1 MIKADVLVIGSG
13 ISGLSYAIKVS
24 EKMPEAHII
33 IVTKSDEDE
42 SNTKYA
48 QGGLAVVTDFGKD
61 NFEKHIED
69 TMRAGDGE
77 NLRDVVEMVVK
88 EGPNRFNEL
97 VEWGTRFDKEKDG
110 DFKLGRE
117 GGHTENRIVHHKDIT
132 GFEIERALLEK
143 VNSSSN
149 IEILDHHYVIDLI
162 TQHHVPG
169 KEENYDNIH
178 CYGAYILDEKNKK
191 IKKITSKIT
200 LVATGGAGHVY
211 KNTTNPIIATGDGI
225 AFVHRA
231 RGKVTNMQYY
241 QFHPTAMYS
250 KRDGMLFLI
259 SEAVR
264 GDGATLKNK
273 EGIPFM
279 QKYDEREELAS
290 RDIVARAIDNEMK
303 ISGDDYVGLDCR
315 HMNQEKFEE
324 HFPNIYKKC
333 VNEGIDPFTQL
344 IPVVPACHYLMGGIE
359 VDMDGQSSIKNLFA
373 VGECTNSGL
382 HGANRLASNSLL
394 EGLVFGHNAALK
406 SVELLNINDFNF
418 EDLKAIPEWDEEGMT
433 MMDEM
438 VIVSYLRKQLQEMM
452 SDLVGIVRSQSR
464 LLLAQKKQREIYEAV
479 TELYNY
485 SLLSPQLSELRN
497 LVNVSYLII
506 KHSLEM
512 QENKGAF
519 YNKDLTTK
527 PFLINGV
534 CHIFTVSID
543 VNIVPFASN
552 VL

>member
-13 ISGLSYAIKVS
+13 ISGLSYAIKIS
-24 EKMPEAHII
+24 QQMPDAKII
-33 IVTKSDEDE
+33 IVTKADEDE

-48 QGGLAVVTDFGKD
+48 QGGLAVVTDFDKD
-61 NFEKHIED
+61 DFQKHIDD

-77 NLRDVVEMVVK
+77 NKRDVVEMVIK
-88 EGPNRFNEL
+88 EGPARFREL
-97 VEWGTRFDKEKDG
+97 VEWGTNFDMEKGG

-132 GFEIERALLEK
+132 GAEIERALLETVRK
-143 VNSSSN
+143 SPN
-149 IEILDHHYVIDLI
+149 IEMLAHHYVIDLI

-169 KEENYDNIH
+169 KEKQTDDIA
-178 CYGAYILDEKNKK
+178 CYGAYILDEKQKI
-191 IKKITSKIT
+191 IKKITAKIT

-211 KNTTNPIIATGDGI
+211 KNTTNPVIATGDGI

-231 RGKVTNMQYY
+231 RGKVSNMQYY
-241 QFHPTAMYS
+241 QFHPTALYS

-264 GDGATLKNK
+264 GDGAKLRTKNGEK
-273 EGIPFM
+273 FM
-279 QKYDEREELAS
+279 HKYDEREELAS
-290 RDIVARAIDNEMK
+290 RDIVARAIDNELK
-303 ISGDDYVGLDCR
+303 ISGDEYVGLDCR
-315 HMNQEKFEE
+315 RMDEQKFKE
-324 HFPNIYKKC
+324 HFPNIYQKC
-333 VNEGIDPFTQL
+333 LQEGIDPFKQL

-359 VDMDGQSSIKNLFA
+359 TDMNGQSSITNLFA

-394 EGLVFGHNAALK
+394 EGLVFGHNAAIK
-406 SVELLNINDFNF
+406 TVELLGGNNFNF
-418 EDLKAIPEWDEEGMT
+418 NDLKAVPEWNDKGLK

-438 VIVSYLRKQLQEMM
+438 VMISYFRRQLQEMM
-452 SDLVGIVRSQSR
+452 SDLVSIVRTNER

-485 SLLSPQLSELRN
+485 SIMSPQLSELRN

-506 KHSLEM
+506 KHSLAM
-512 QENKGAF
+512 KQNKGAF
-519 YNKDLTTK
+519 FNKDL
-527 PFLINGV
+527 N
-534 CHIFTVSID
+534 
-543 VNIVPFASN
+543 
-552 VL
+552 

>member
-1 MIKADVLVIGSG
+1 
-13 ISGLSYAIKVS
+13 
-24 EKMPEAHII
+24 MPDAKII
-33 IVTKSDEDE
+33 IVTKADEDE

-48 QGGLAVVTDFGKD
+48 QGGLAVVTDFDKD
-61 NFEKHIED
+61 NFQKHIDD

-77 NLRDVVEMVVK
+77 NNLEVVK
-88 EGPNRFNEL
+88 MVIEEGPARFREL
-97 VEWGTRFDKEKDG
+97 VEWGTKFDLEKDG

-132 GFEIERALLEK
+132 GAEIERALLETVK
-143 VNSSSN
+143 KSPN
-149 IEILDHHYVIDLI
+149 IEMLDHHYVIDLI

-169 KEENYDNIH
+169 KIFDKEKID

-191 IKKITSKIT
+191 IKKITAKIT

-231 RGKVTNMQYY
+231 RGKVSNMQYY
-241 QFHPTAMYS
+241 QFHPTALYS

-264 GDGATLKNK
+264 GDGAKLRLKNGEK
-273 EGIPFM
+273 FM

-290 RDIVARAIDNEMK
+290 RDIVARAIDNELK
-303 ISGDDYVGLDCR
+303 ISGDEYVGLDCR
-315 HMNQEKFEE
+315 EMNHEKFKE
-324 HFPNIYKKC
+324 HFPNIYQKC
-333 VNEGIDPFTQL
+333 MDEGIDPFKQM

-359 VDMDGQSSIKNLFA
+359 TDMNGQSSIKNLFA

-394 EGLVFGHNAALK
+394 EGLVFGHNAAMK
-406 SVELLNINDFNF
+406 TVELLRINDFNF
-418 EDLKAIPEWDEEGMT
+418 DDLKAIPEWNEEGMK

-438 VIVSYLRKQLQEMM
+438 VMVSYLRRQLQEMM
-452 SDLVGIVRSQSR
+452 SDLVAIVRSNER
-464 LLLAQKKQREIYEAV
+464 LELAKKKQREIFDAV

-485 SLLSPQLSELRN
+485 SILSPQLSELRN

-506 KHSLEM
+506 KQSIAM
-512 QENKGAF
+512 KENKGSF
-519 YNKDLTTK
+519 YNKDLAKK
-527 PFLINGV
+527 PLTISEN
-534 CHIFTVSID
+534 
-543 VNIVPFASN
+543 
-552 VL
+552 

>member
-13 ISGLSYAIKVS
+13 ISGLSYAIKIA
-24 EKMPEAHII
+24 ETLPDAQIT

-48 QGGLAVVTDFGKD
+48 QGGLAVVTDFSKD

-77 NLRDVVEMVVK
+77 NKRNVVEMVVK
-88 EGPNRFNEL
+88 EGPHRFREL

-132 GFEIERALLEK
+132 GFEIERALLET
-143 VNSSSN
+143 VNKLPN
-149 IEILDHHYVIDLI
+149 IEVLDHHYVIDLF

-169 KEENYDNIH
+169 KELNHDNIH
-178 CYGAYILDEKNKK
+178 CYGAYILDQKNKK
-191 IKKITSKIT
+191 IKKITAKIT

-231 RGKVTNMQYY
+231 RGKVSNMQYY
-241 QFHPTAMYS
+241 QFHPTAMFS
-250 KRDGMLFLI
+250 KRSGMLFLI

-264 GDGATLKNK
+264 GDGAKLRTKD
-273 EGIPFM
+273 GQPFM

-315 HMNQEKFEE
+315 HMDQEKFRE

-333 VNEGIDPFTQL
+333 LEEGIDPFKQL
-344 IPVVPACHYLMGGIE
+344 IPVVPACHYLMGGID
-359 VDMDGQSSIKNLFA
+359 VDINGQSSIKNLFA

-394 EGLVFGHNAALK
+394 EGLVFGHEAAVK
-406 SVELLNINDFNF
+406 TVELLKLNEFNF
-418 EDLKAIPEWDEEGMT
+418 NDLKAIPEWNQEGMKL
-433 MMDEM
+433 MDEM
-438 VIVSYLRKQLQEMM
+438 VMVSYFRKQLQEMM
-452 SDLVGIVRSQSR
+452 SDLVGIVRSNSR
-464 LLLAQKKQREIYEAV
+464 LKIAQQKQREIYEAV
-479 TELYNY
+479 TALYNN
-485 SLLSPQLSELRN
+485 SILSPQLSELRN

-506 KHSLEM
+506 KHSMEM
-512 QENKGAF
+512 KENKGAF
-519 YNKDLTTK
+519 FNKDLVK
-527 PFLINGV
+527 
-534 CHIFTVSID
+534 
-543 VNIVPFASN
+543 
-552 VL
+552 

>member
-1 MIKADVLVIGSG
+1 MLKADVLVIGSG

-24 EKMPEAHII
+24 EQLPDAKII

-48 QGGLAVVTDFGKD
+48 QGGLAVVTDFDKD
-61 NFEKHIED
+61 NFNKHIED

-77 NLRDVVEMVVK
+77 NKRDVVEMVVT
-88 EGPNRFNEL
+88 EGPKRFQEL
-97 VEWGTRFDKEKDG
+97 VDWGTQFDMEKDG
-110 DFKLGRE
+110 DFKLGKE

-132 GFEIERALLEK
+132 GFEIERALLETANK
-143 VNSSSN
+143 SSN

-169 KEENYDNIH
+169 KEENYDSIS

-191 IKKITSKIT
+191 IKKITAKIT

-211 KNTTNPIIATGDGI
+211 KNTTNPKIATGDGI

-241 QFHPTAMYS
+241 QFHPTALYS

-264 GDGATLKNK
+264 GDGAKLRTKNDK
-273 EGIPFM
+273 PFM
-279 QKYDEREELAS
+279 HKYDEREELAS

-303 ISGDDYVGLDCR
+303 ISGDEFVGLDCR
-315 HMNQEKFEE
+315 EMDHEKFKE

-333 VNEGIDPFTQL
+333 IDEGIDPFKQL

-359 VDMDGQSSIKNLFA
+359 VDIDGQSSINNLFA

-394 EGLVFGHNAALK
+394 EGLVFGHKAAIK
-406 SVELLNINDFNF
+406 SVELLNKNQFNF
-418 EDLKAIPEWDEEGMT
+418 DDLKAIPEWNEEGMKL
-433 MMDEM
+433 MDEM
-438 VIVSYLRKQLQEMM
+438 VMVTYFRKQLQEMM
-452 SDLVGIVRSQSR
+452 SDLVGIVRSNER
-464 LLLAQKKQREIYEAV
+464 LDLAKKKQHEIYEAV

-485 SLLSPQLSELRN
+485 AVLSPQLSELRN

-506 KHSLEM
+506 KHSLQM
-512 QENKGAF
+512 RENKGAF
-519 YNKDLTTK
+519 YNKDLATK
-527 PFLINGV
+527 PLIIN
-534 CHIFTVSID
+534 
-543 VNIVPFASN
+543 NQ
-552 VL
+552 

>member
-13 ISGLSYAIKVS
+13 ISGLSYAIKIA
-24 EKMPEAHII
+24 ETLPDAQIT

-48 QGGLAVVTDFGKD
+48 QGGLAVVTDFSKD

-77 NLRDVVEMVVK
+77 NKRDVVEMVVK
-88 EGPNRFNEL
+88 EGPHRFREL

-132 GFEIERALLEK
+132 GFEIERALLATINK
-143 VNSSSN
+143 LPN
-149 IEILDHHYVIDLI
+149 IEVLDHHYVIDLI

-169 KEENYDNIH
+169 KELNQDNIH
-178 CYGAYILDEKNKK
+178 CYGAYILDQKNKK
-191 IKKITSKIT
+191 IKKITAKIT

-231 RGKVTNMQYY
+231 RGKVSNMQYY
-241 QFHPTAMYS
+241 QFHPTAMFS
-250 KRDGMLFLI
+250 KRSGMLFLI

-264 GDGATLKNK
+264 GDGAKLRTKD
-273 EGIPFM
+273 GQPFM
-279 QKYDEREELAS
+279 HKYDEREELAS

-315 HMNQEKFEE
+315 HMDQENFKE

-333 VNEGIDPFTQL
+333 LEEGIDPFQQL
-344 IPVVPACHYLMGGIE
+344 IPVVPACHYLMGGID
-359 VDMDGQSSIKNLFA
+359 VDIDGQSSIKNLFA

-394 EGLVFGHNAALK
+394 EGLVFGHQAAVKTVELLEKNEFNFNDLK
-406 SVELLNINDFNF
+406 SV
-418 EDLKAIPEWDEEGMT
+418 PEWNQEGMKIL
-433 MMDEM
+433 DEM
-438 VIVSYLRKQLQEMM
+438 VMVSYFRKQLQEMM
-452 SDLVGIVRSQSR
+452 SDLVGIVRSKAR
-464 LLLAQKKQREIYEAV
+464 LQIAKKKQREIYEAV
-479 TELYNY
+479 TALYNN
-485 SLLSPQLSELRN
+485 SILSPQLSELRN

-506 KHSLEM
+506 KHSIEM
-512 QENKGAF
+512 KENKGAF
-519 YNKDLTTK
+519 FNKDL
-527 PFLINGV
+527 V
-534 CHIFTVSID
+534 
-543 VNIVPFASN
+543 
-552 VL
+552 

>member
-24 EKMPEAHII
+24 EKMPEAKII
-33 IVTKSDEDE
+33 IVTKGDEDE

-48 QGGLAVVTDFGKD
+48 QGGLAVVTDFD
-61 NFEKHIED
+61 NDGFQKHIDD

-77 NLRDVVEMVVK
+77 NNLEVVK
-88 EGPNRFNEL
+88 MVIEKGPERFKEL
-97 VEWGTRFDKEKDG
+97 VEWGTNFDKKDG
-110 DFKLGRE
+110 NLMLGRE

-132 GFEIERALLEK
+132 GKEIERALLVTANK
-143 VNSSSN
+143 SPN
-149 IEILDHHYVIDLI
+149 IEILPHHYVIDLI

-169 KEENYDNIH
+169 KIFDLNKID

-191 IKKITSKIT
+191 IKKITAKIT
-200 LVATGGAGHVY
+200 MVATGGAGHVY

-231 RGKVTNMQYY
+231 RGKVSNMQYY
-241 QFHPTAMYS
+241 QFHPTALYS

-264 GDGATLKNK
+264 GDGAKLRTKDGEK
-273 EGIPFM
+273 FM

-290 RDIVARAIDNEMK
+290 RDIVARAIDNELK

-315 HMNQEKFEE
+315 DMDREKFIE
-324 HFPNIYKKC
+324 HFPNIYEKC
-333 VNEGIDPFTQL
+333 LDEGIDPFEQL

-359 VDMDGQSSIKNLFA
+359 TDMNGQSSIKNLFA

-394 EGLVFGHNAALK
+394 EGLVFGHNAAIK
-406 SVELLNINDFNF
+406 TVELLTVNDFNF
-418 EDLKAIPEWDEEGMT
+418 DDLKAVPEWNEEGMK

-438 VIVSYLRKQLQEMM
+438 VMVSYLRRQLQEMM
-452 SDLVGIVRSQSR
+452 SDLVSIVRSNDR
-464 LLLAQKKQREIYEAV
+464 LALAKKKQQEIFEAV

-485 SLLSPQLSELRN
+485 SILSPKLSELRN
-497 LVNVSYLII
+497 LTNISYLII
-506 KHSLEM
+506 KHSLM
-512 QENKGAF
+512 MKENKGAF
-519 YNKDLTTK
+519 FNKD
-527 PFLINGV
+527 FV
-534 CHIFTVSID
+534 
-543 VNIVPFASN
+543 
-552 VL
+552 

>member
-24 EKMPEAHII
+24 EKMPEAQIT
-33 IVTKSDEDE
+33 IVTKADEDE

-48 QGGLAVVTDFGKD
+48 QGGLAVVTDFDKD
-61 NFEKHIED
+61 NFQKHIDD

-77 NLRDVVEMVVK
+77 NKRDVVEMVIK
-88 EGPNRFNEL
+88 EGPARFQEL
-97 VEWGTRFDKEKDG
+97 VDWGTRFDMEKDG

-132 GFEIERALLEK
+132 GAEIERALLETVK
-143 VNSSSN
+143 RSKN
-149 IEILDHHYVIDLI
+149 IQMLAHHYVVDLI

-169 KEENYDNIH
+169 KELNADDIS

-191 IKKITSKIT
+191 IKKITAKIT

-211 KNTTNPIIATGDGI
+211 KNTTNPVIATGDGI

-231 RGKVTNMQYY
+231 RGRVSNMQYY
-241 QFHPTAMYS
+241 QFHPTALYS

-264 GDGATLKNK
+264 GDGAKLRTKDGEK
-273 EGIPFM
+273 FM

-290 RDIVARAIDNEMK
+290 RDIVARAIDNELK

-315 HMNQEKFEE
+315 EMDQEKFKE
-324 HFPNIYKKC
+324 HFPNIYQKC
-333 VNEGIDPFTQL
+333 LNEGIDPFKQL
-344 IPVVPACHYLMGGIE
+344 IPVVPACHYLMGGIDI
-359 VDMDGQSSIKNLFA
+359 DMDGQSSINNLFA

-394 EGLVFGHNAALK
+394 EGVVFGHNAALK
-406 SVELLNINDFNF
+406 TVELLRINEFNF
-418 EDLKAIPEWDEEGMT
+418 DDLKAVPEWNEEGMK

-438 VIVSYLRKQLQEMM
+438 VLVSYLRRQLQEMM
-452 SDLVGIVRSQSR
+452 SDLVSIVRSNER
-464 LLLAQKKQREIYEAV
+464 LELARKKQREIYEAV

-485 SLLSPQLSELRN
+485 SIMSPQLSELRN
-497 LVNVSYLII
+497 LVNISYLII
-506 KHSLEM
+506 KHSLAM
-512 QENKGAF
+512 KENKGAF
-519 YNKDLTTK
+519 YNKDL
-527 PFLINGV
+527 V
-534 CHIFTVSID
+534 
-543 VNIVPFASN
+543 
-552 VL
+552 

>member
-1 MIKADVLVIGSG
+1 MIHADVLVIGSG
-13 ISGLSYAIKVS
+13 ISGLSYAIKIS
-24 EKMPEAHII
+24 EKLPETKIV

-48 QGGLAVVTDFGKD
+48 QGGLAVVTDFDND
-61 NFEKHIED
+61 NFQKHIDD

-77 NLRDVVEMVVK
+77 NKREIVEMVIK
-88 EGPNRFNEL
+88 EGPARFQEL
-97 VEWGTRFDKEKDG
+97 IDWGTHFDKENDG

-117 GGHTENRIVHHKDIT
+117 GGHTENRIVHHKDMT
-132 GFEIERALLEK
+132 GYEIERALLEK
-143 VNSSSN
+143 AKNSPN

-162 TQHHVPG
+162 TEHHVPG
-169 KEENYDNIH
+169 KEKNYDEIS
-178 CYGAYILDEKNKK
+178 CYGAYILDEKSKS
-191 IKKITSKIT
+191 IQKITAKIT

-211 KNTTNPIIATGDGI
+211 KNTTNPKIATGDGI

-241 QFHPTAMYS
+241 QFHPTALFS
-250 KRDGMLFLI
+250 KREGMLFLI

-264 GDGATLKNK
+264 GDGAKLKTK
-273 EGIPFM
+273 EGKPFM

-303 ISGDDYVGLDCR
+303 ISGDEYVGLDCR
-315 HMNQEKFEE
+315 KMDEKKYKE

-333 VNEGIDPFTQL
+333 LDEGIDPFKKL

-359 VDMDGQSSIKNLFA
+359 VDKDGLSSIKNLFA

-406 SVELLNINDFNF
+406 SIELLQKNEFNF
-418 EDLKAIPEWDEEGMT
+418 EDLNSIPEWNEEGTKVMEEKVMIT
-433 MMDEM
+433 
-438 VIVSYLRKQLQEMM
+438 YFRKQLQEMM
-452 SDLVGIVRSQSR
+452 SDLVGIVRSNDR
-464 LLLAQKKQREIYEAV
+464 LELAKRKQKDIFEAV

-485 SLLSPQLSELRN
+485 SKMSPELSELRN

-512 QENKGAF
+512 KENKGAF
-519 YNKDLTTK
+519 YNKDLAKK
-527 PFLINGV
+527 PLQI
-534 CHIFTVSID
+534 S
-543 VNIVPFASN
+543 
-552 VL
+552 

>member
-1 MIKADVLVIGSG
+1 
-13 ISGLSYAIKVS
+13 
-24 EKMPEAHII
+24 MPDAKII
-33 IVTKSDEDE
+33 IVTKADEDE

-48 QGGLAVVTDFGKD
+48 QGGLAVVTDFDKD
-61 NFEKHIED
+61 NFQKHIDD

-77 NLRDVVEMVVK
+77 NNLEVVK
-88 EGPNRFNEL
+88 MVIEEGPARFREL
-97 VEWGTRFDKEKDG
+97 VEWGTRFDLEKDG

-132 GFEIERALLEK
+132 GAEIERALLETVK
-143 VNSSSN
+143 KSPN
-149 IEILDHHYVIDLI
+149 IEMLDHHYVIDLI

-169 KEENYDNIH
+169 KIFDKEKID

-191 IKKITSKIT
+191 IKKITAKIT

-231 RGKVTNMQYY
+231 RGKVSNMQYY
-241 QFHPTAMYS
+241 QFHPTALYS

-264 GDGATLKNK
+264 GDGAKLRLKNGEK
-273 EGIPFM
+273 FM

-290 RDIVARAIDNEMK
+290 RDIVARAIDNELK
-303 ISGDDYVGLDCR
+303 ISGDEYVGLDCR
-315 HMNQEKFEE
+315 EMDHEKFKE
-324 HFPNIYKKC
+324 HFPNIYQKC
-333 VNEGIDPFTQL
+333 MDEGIDPFKQM

-359 VDMDGQSSIKNLFA
+359 TDMNGQSSIKNLFA

-394 EGLVFGHNAALK
+394 EGLVFGHNAAMK
-406 SVELLNINDFNF
+406 TVELLRINDFNF
-418 EDLKAIPEWDEEGMT
+418 DDLKAIPEWNEEGMKI
-433 MMDEM
+433 MDEM
-438 VIVSYLRKQLQEMM
+438 VMVSYLRRQLQEMM
-452 SDLVGIVRSQSR
+452 SDLVAIVRSNER
-464 LLLAQKKQREIYEAV
+464 LELAKKKQREIFDAV

-485 SLLSPQLSELRN
+485 SILSPQLSELRN

-506 KHSLEM
+506 KQSIAM
-512 QENKGAF
+512 KENKGSF
-519 YNKDLTTK
+519 YNKDLAKK
-527 PFLINGV
+527 PLTISEN
-534 CHIFTVSID
+534 
-543 VNIVPFASN
+543 
-552 VL
+552 

>member
-24 EKMPEAHII
+24 EKMPDAHII
-33 IVTKSDEDE
+33 IVTKSNEDE

-48 QGGLAVVTDFGKD
+48 QGGLAVVTDFDKD

-77 NLRDVVEMVVK
+77 NKRDVVEMVIK
-88 EGPNRFNEL
+88 EGPARFQEL
-97 VEWGTRFDKEKDG
+97 VEWGTHFDQEKDG
-110 DFKLGRE
+110 DWKLGRE

-132 GFEIERALLEK
+132 GFEIERALLETVK
-143 VNSSSN
+143 KMPNV
-149 IEILDHHYVIDLI
+149 EMLDHHYVIDLL

-169 KEENYDNIH
+169 KDWNTEDIH
-178 CYGAYILDEKNKK
+178 CYGAYILDEKSKS
-191 IKKITSKIT
+191 IKKITAKIT

-264 GDGATLKNK
+264 GDGAKLRLKNGEK
-273 EGIPFM
+273 FM
-279 QKYDEREELAS
+279 HKYDEREELAS
-290 RDIVARAIDNEMK
+290 RDIVARAIDNELK
-303 ISGDDYVGLDCR
+303 ISGDDYVGLDCTAMD
-315 HMNQEKFEE
+315 HEKFKE
-324 HFPNIYKKC
+324 HFPNIYQKC
-333 VNEGIDPFTQL
+333 IDEGIDPFKQM

-359 VDMDGQSSIKNLFA
+359 IGKDGQSSLRNLFA

-406 SVELLNINDFNF
+406 TVELLQKNDFNF
-418 EDLKAIPEWDEEGMT
+418 DDLKAIPEWNEEGMK

-438 VIVSYLRKQLQEMM
+438 VMVTYLRKQLQELM
-452 SDLVGIVRSQSR
+452 SDLVAIVRSNRR
-464 LLLAQKKQREIYEAV
+464 LELAKKKQREIYEAV

-485 SLLSPQLSELRN
+485 SILSPQLSELRN

-506 KHSLEM
+506 KHSLKM
-512 QENKGAF
+512 TENKGSF
-519 YNKDLTTK
+519 YNKDLAVK
-527 PFLINGV
+527 PLEIN
-534 CHIFTVSID
+534 
-543 VNIVPFASN
+543 
-552 VL
+552 

>member
-24 EKMPEAHII
+24 EKMPEAKII
-33 IVTKSDEDE
+33 IVTKADEDE

-48 QGGLAVVTDFGKD
+48 QGGLAVVTDFDND
-61 NFEKHIED
+61 NFQKHIDD

-77 NLRDVVEMVVK
+77 NKRNVVEMVIK
-88 EGPNRFNEL
+88 EGPARFQEL
-97 VEWGTRFDKEKDG
+97 VNWGTNFDMETGG

-132 GFEIERALLEK
+132 GAEIERALLETIK
-143 VNSSSN
+143 KSPN
-149 IEILDHHYVIDLI
+149 IEMLAHHYVVDLI

-169 KEENYDNIH
+169 KELNTENIS
-178 CYGAYILDEKNKK
+178 CYGAYILDEKEKK
-191 IKKITSKIT
+191 IKKITAKIT

-211 KNTTNPIIATGDGI
+211 KNTTNPVIATGDGI

-231 RGKVTNMQYY
+231 RGKVSNMQYY
-241 QFHPTAMYS
+241 QFHPTALYS

-264 GDGATLKNK
+264 GDGAKLRTKNGEK
-273 EGIPFM
+273 FM

-290 RDIVARAIDNEMK
+290 RDIVARAIDNELK
-303 ISGDDYVGLDCR
+303 ISGDEYVGLDCR
-315 HMNQEKFEE
+315 EMDHEKFKE
-324 HFPNIYKKC
+324 HFPNIYQKC
-333 VNEGIDPFTQL
+333 LNEGIDPFKQL

-359 VDMDGQSSIKNLFA
+359 TDMNGQSSIKNLFA

-394 EGLVFGHNAALK
+394 EGVVFGHNAALQT
-406 SVELLNINDFNF
+406 VELLNINDFNF
-418 EDLKAIPEWDEEGMT
+418 DDLNAVPEWNEEGMK

-438 VIVSYLRKQLQEMM
+438 VLVSYLRRQLQEMM
-452 SDLVGIVRSQSR
+452 SDLVSIVRSNER
-464 LLLAQKKQREIYEAV
+464 LELARKKQREIFDAV

-485 SLLSPQLSELRN
+485 SIMSPQLSELRN
-497 LVNVSYLII
+497 LVNISYLII
-506 KHSLEM
+506 KHSIAM
-512 QENKGAF
+512 KENKGAF
-519 YNKDLTTK
+519 FNKDL
-527 PFLINGV
+527 V
-534 CHIFTVSID
+534 
-543 VNIVPFASN
+543 
-552 VL
+552 

>member
-1 MIKADVLVIGSG
+1 MIHADVLVIGSG
-13 ISGLSYAIKVS
+13 ISGLSYAIKIS
-24 EKMPEAHII
+24 EKLPETKIV

-48 QGGLAVVTDFGKD
+48 QGGLAVVTDFDND
-61 NFEKHIED
+61 NFQKHIDD

-77 NLRDVVEMVVK
+77 NKREIVEMVIK
-88 EGPNRFNEL
+88 EGPARFQEPID
-97 VEWGTRFDKEKDG
+97 WGTHFDKENDG

-117 GGHTENRIVHHKDIT
+117 GGHTENRIVHHKDMT
-132 GFEIERALLEK
+132 GYEIERALLEK
-143 VNSSSN
+143 AKNSPN

-162 TQHHVPG
+162 TEHHVPG
-169 KEENYDNIH
+169 KEKNYDEIS
-178 CYGAYILDEKNKK
+178 CYGAYILDEKSKS
-191 IKKITSKIT
+191 IQKITAKIT

-211 KNTTNPIIATGDGI
+211 KNTTNPKIATGDGI

-241 QFHPTAMYS
+241 QFHPTALFS
-250 KRDGMLFLI
+250 KREGMLFLI

-264 GDGATLKNK
+264 GDGAKLKTK
-273 EGIPFM
+273 EGKPFM

-303 ISGDDYVGLDCR
+303 ISGDEYVGLDCR
-315 HMNQEKFEE
+315 KMDEHKYKE

-333 VNEGIDPFTQL
+333 LDEGIDPFKQL

-359 VDMDGQSSIKNLFA
+359 VDKDGLSSIKNLFA

-406 SVELLNINDFNF
+406 SIELLQKNEFNF
-418 EDLKAIPEWDEEGMT
+418 EDLNSIPEWNEEGTKVMEEKVMIT
-433 MMDEM
+433 
-438 VIVSYLRKQLQEMM
+438 YFRKQLQEMM
-452 SDLVGIVRSQSR
+452 SDLVGIVRSNDR
-464 LLLAQKKQREIYEAV
+464 LELAKRKQKDIFEAV

-485 SLLSPQLSELRN
+485 SKMSPELSELRN

-512 QENKGAF
+512 KENKGAF
-519 YNKDLTTK
+519 YNKDLAKK
-527 PFLINGV
+527 PLQI
-534 CHIFTVSID
+534 S
-543 VNIVPFASN
+543 
-552 VL
+552 

>member
-13 ISGLSYAIKVS
+13 ISGLSYAIKIA

-48 QGGLAVVTDFGKD
+48 QGGLAVVTDFDND

-77 NLRDVVEMVVK
+77 NNRAVVEMVIK
-88 EGPNRFNEL
+88 EGPARFQEL
-97 VEWGTRFDKEKDG
+97 VDWGTRFDMDQ
-110 DFKLGRE
+110 DSHYKLGRE

-132 GFEIERALLEK
+132 GFEIERALLATINRSK
-143 VNSSSN
+143 N
-149 IEILDHHYVIDLI
+149 IEILDHHYVIDLLSE
-162 TQHHVPG
+162 HHVPG
-169 KEENYDNIH
+169 KTFDDREIN
-178 CYGAYILDEKNKK
+178 CYGAYILDERNKK
-191 IKKITSKIT
+191 IKKITAKIT

-231 RGKVTNMQYY
+231 RGKVSNMQYL

-250 KRDGMLFLI
+250 KHDGMLFLI

-264 GDGATLKNK
+264 GDGAKLRTKDGK
-273 EGIPFM
+273 PFM
-279 QKYDEREELAS
+279 QKYDERQELAS
-290 RDIVARAIDNEMK
+290 RDIVARAIDNELK
-303 ISGDDYVGLDCR
+303 ISGDEYVGLDCR
-315 HMNQEKFEE
+315 EMNQEKFTE

-333 VNEGIDPFTQL
+333 MSEGVDPFQQL

-394 EGLVFGHNAALK
+394 EGLVFGHKAAVK
-406 SVELLNINDFNF
+406 TVELLQENDFNF
-418 EDLKAIPEWDEEGMT
+418 NDLKAIPEWNEEGMK

-438 VIVSYLRKQLQEMM
+438 VMVSYLRKQLQEMM
-452 SDLVGIVRSQSR
+452 SDLVGIVRSNSR
-464 LLLAQKKQREIYEAV
+464 LELAKKKQFEIYEAV
-479 TELYNY
+479 NELYNY
-485 SLLSPQLSELRN
+485 SIMSPQLSELRN
-497 LVNVSYLII
+497 LVNISYLII
-506 KHSLEM
+506 KQSLQM
-512 QENKGAF
+512 KENKGAF
-519 YNKDLTTK
+519 YNKDLTDQA
-527 PFLINGV
+527 LIKK
-534 CHIFTVSID
+534 
-543 VNIVPFASN
+543 
-552 VL
+552 